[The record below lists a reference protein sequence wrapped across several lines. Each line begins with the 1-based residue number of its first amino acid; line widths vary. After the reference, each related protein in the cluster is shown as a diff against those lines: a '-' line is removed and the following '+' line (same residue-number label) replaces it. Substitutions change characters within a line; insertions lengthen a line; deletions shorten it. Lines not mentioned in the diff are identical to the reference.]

1 MCSFIDFLGID
12 EHGVTSATTTPAE
25 RIANKRGANSVTV
38 KIWMHGEA
46 LEVPKTSG
54 SSGDVVAHD
63 AVVHARNAETRT
75 RCRLPGVEE
84 PVEVEAPEAIE
95 GETVEIEHR
104 LNVAR
109 PAASNVGM
117 RSCGAGEIEQ
127 FMTEKVQ
134 PFVHRESV
142 LEEHGLFRRGQ
153 RWCQHGAIPGI
164 GDRDDSTMQGFGR
177 GGSTRG
183 WTEQGLRGVA
193 PPRADPHAV
202 GMSGDGVSAS
212 HGLVTSLG
220 PMTALLLCTGTWL
233 LPLCQSSNP
242 MGQPQGIA
250 PVASAR

>member
-1 MCSFIDFLGID
+1 
-12 EHGVTSATTTPAE
+12 
-25 RIANKRGANSVTV
+25 
-38 KIWMHGEA
+38 
-46 LEVPKTSG
+46 
-54 SSGDVVAHD
+54 
-63 AVVHARNAETRT
+63 
-75 RCRLPGVEE
+75 
-84 PVEVEAPEAIE
+84 
-95 GETVEIEHR
+95 
-104 LNVAR
+104 
-109 PAASNVGM
+109 
-117 RSCGAGEIEQ
+117 
-127 FMTEKVQ
+127 MTEKVQ

-164 GDRDDSTMQGFGR
+164 GDRDHGTMQGFGR

-212 HGLVTSLG
+212 HGLATSLG
-220 PMTALLLCTGTWL
+220 PMTALLLCAGTWL